1 MSLYILVWLF
11 LCVLSVKEAVVS
23 EKTSKPTLAFWGGFL
38 ILTMMLVFRFGQ
50 GTDYFGYRYNYYKIP
65 DYAITFPE
73 YDVHGELG
81 YSLLCNIF
89 RVFHFP
95 FECFVAFISV
105 IQMAAMLAFYKRY
118 QIATPFALLLSVPTL
133 YMTYFMSGIRQGLV
147 IAIFLGILLPTLE
160 SKNYVG
166 YVIGTMICI
175 SFHNVAVVFL
185 LMLPVQML
193 NKVST
198 LQILVVLSW
207 LVGLILATP
216 EGQTLVKSFGISGL
230 NFYLDQTN
238 ISLSASAERLILL
251 GIVTW
256 LYIKLEKCGKC
267 NNTFRLAYSGYL
279 LSMMIYGG
287 LLWNSLIASR
297 TAAALRFL
305 EIYLFAYGVRQM
317 NRGSRYLAV
326 IALLAL
332 QTFMFFKN
340 VTTAIQQGNYAAEI
354 RTLKYPYVSVFTEEK
369 IFSLRK
375 IPSIYIN
382 IP

>member
-11 LCVLSVKEAVVS
+11 LCALSVKEAAVS

-38 ILTMMLVFRFGQ
+38 IMTIMLVFRYGQ

-65 DYAITFPE
+65 DFAITFPE
-73 YDVHGELG
+73 YDVHGEMG
-81 YSLLCNIF
+81 YNLLCNIF
-89 RVFHFP
+89 RVFHLP

-118 QIATPFALLLSVPTL
+118 QIATPFALLLSMPTL

-147 IAIFLGILLPTLE
+147 IAVFLGILLPMLE

-166 YVIGTMICI
+166 YVIGTLVCI
-175 SFHNVAVVFL
+175 SIHSVAIVFL
-185 LMLPVQML
+185 LMPVVQMFC
-193 NKVST
+193 KVSY
-198 LQILVVLSW
+198 LQVLVALSW
-207 LVGLILATP
+207 LGGLILATP

-230 NFYLDQTN
+230 NFYLEQTS
-238 ISLSASAERLILL
+238 ISLASSAERLMLL

-256 LYIKLEKCGKC
+256 LYIKLEKYGKC

-287 LLWNSLIASR
+287 LLWNSLVASR

-305 EIYLFAYGVRQM
+305 EIYLVVYGVRQM

-326 IALLAL
+326 IALLVL
-332 QTFMFFKN
+332 QTFMLFKN
-340 VTTAIQQGNYAAEI
+340 VTAAIQQGNYTAEI
-354 RTLKYPYVSVFTEEK
+354 RMLDYPYVSVFTQDE

-375 IPSIYIN
+375 IPNKYIN
-382 IP
+382 IS